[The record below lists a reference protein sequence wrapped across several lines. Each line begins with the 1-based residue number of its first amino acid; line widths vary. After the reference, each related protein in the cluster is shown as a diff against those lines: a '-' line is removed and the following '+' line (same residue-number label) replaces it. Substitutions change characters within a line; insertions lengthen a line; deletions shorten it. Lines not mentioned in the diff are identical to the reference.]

1 MRIKIT
7 IPVLFFISIS
17 FALFVGG
24 GGYGFGADYHSVYFN
39 NNLTWG
45 DYRNQLG
52 WLLSTLTI
60 YDTHI
65 GVHLASYLLA
75 MSTGLLLY
83 RTIYCYFEKNSWIFF
98 LLFIFMIHTWPII
111 MSTSNAMRQGFAM
124 SFIFFAFNFILSRRT
139 TWAIFMALLAVFLH
153 KSGVLLISIFVGL
166 IFFLNLSK
174 RLRLSSYYRDNLLLM
189 TGLILLI
196 FAYLLIP
203 LFFVDKEASRIISGD
218 FRYPFLIIN
227 IIFIFIYIKYLKK
240 RADFIDMFLLLTS
253 FIFPVFLFQGFN
265 WEYERLNMM
274 ILIPYMIS
282 FSRIF
287 ILRDKN
293 IVLFSSTVLLLIMTI
308 YTGMYR
314 SLMYF

>member
-1 MRIKIT
+1 MRIKIP

-17 FALFVGG
+17 FALFVGA
-24 GGYGFGADYHSVYFN
+24 GGYGFGNDFYAAYFK
-39 NNLTWG
+39 NNLAWG
-45 DYRNQLG
+45 SYRDQLG
-52 WLLSTLTI
+52 WILSTLTI

-65 GVHLASYLLA
+65 GVHLVSYTLA

-83 RTIYCYFEKNSWIFF
+83 RTIYCYFGKNSWIFF

-124 SFIFFAFNFILSRRT
+124 SFIFLAFNFILSKRT
-139 TWAIFMALLAVFLH
+139 IWAIFAAILAVFMH
-153 KSGVLLISIFVGL
+153 KSGILLTAIFVGL

-174 RLRLSSYYRDNLLLM
+174 RLHLLSRYRNNILLM

-196 FAYLLIP
+196 SAYLLIP
-203 LFFVDKEASRIISGD
+203 LFFVDKESSRIISGD
-218 FRYPFLIIN
+218 FRYPFLMIN
-227 IIFIFIYIKYLKK
+227 IIFIFVYIKYLKK

-253 FIFPVFLFQGFN
+253 FTFPVFLFQGFN

-287 ILRDKN
+287 ILRDKK

-314 SLMYF
+314 SFM